1 VVVWATAPILQRVTG
16 PGLASVGHV
25 PALSRQGGR
34 PPSGRDAGACSPY
47 DHRVPETD
55 RVEDARR
62 ILVYG
67 ATGSGKSVMARRL
80 SELTGIPWTS
90 VDDICW
96 SPGWVQMPQDEQ
108 VAHFDALTR
117 EDSWLLDTAYGGW
130 RHLAHERADLVV
142 ALDYAR
148 LTSLTRLL
156 RRTATR
162 ILDRQEICNGNHE
175 SWRTVFARDSLVVW
189 HFTSFRSK
197 RTEMRAWATAAS
209 GPPVITLRRPAH
221 ARSFVEAEEARRGPT
236 RTVRPAED
244 RPPDPDD

>member
-1 VVVWATAPILQRVTG
+1 MPQ
-16 PGLASVGHV
+16 
-25 PALSRQGGR
+25 
-34 PPSGRDAGACSPY
+34 
-47 DHRVPETD
+47 TD
-55 RVEDARR
+55 RVEDAQR

-67 ATGSGKSVMARRL
+67 ATGSGKSIMARQL

-96 SPGWVQMPQDEQ
+96 RPGWVQMPQDEQ

-117 EDSWLLDTAYGGW
+117 TDSWILDSAYGGW
-130 RHLAHERADLVV
+130 RQLAHQRADLVV
-142 ALDYAR
+142 ALDYSR

-189 HFTSFRSK
+189 HFTSFRKK
-197 RTEMRAWATAAS
+197 RREMRAWAAAAS
-209 GPPVITLRRPAH
+209 GPLVIRLRRPAH
-221 ARSFVEAEEARRGPT
+221 ARSFVEAEKARRGPT
-236 RTVRPAED
+236 QTARPAEE
-244 RPPDPDD
+244 RPAGFDE